1 MPQAT
6 HGWQT
11 TRDVR
16 RSARVAGR
24 LPDPTVMPDTIA
36 RQLPAVDRIDVAVYR
51 VPTDAPESD
60 GTAEWD
66 HTEVVAVH
74 ARAGGLTGLGWT
86 YAAAAAGAVVRDT
99 LAGVV
104 VGRPA
109 AAVEGSWQ
117 AMVDAVRNAGRP
129 GIASCA
135 VSAVDVALWDLK
147 ARLLGTSVVDLI
159 GPVRDGVPIYGS
171 GGFTSYSD
179 AQLTDQLGG
188 WAAAGIGRV
197 KMKVGRDAGDDP
209 RRVMVARRAVG
220 DGVELFVDAN
230 GAYGP
235 KQAIGLAERFAAE
248 SGVTWF
254 EEPRSSDDLAGLRQV
269 RDRVSMDVAAGE
281 YGYTPDYFRKMLA
294 AGAVDVIQ
302 ADATRCGGYTGF
314 LKAAAVA
321 EAFGVPLSAHC
332 GPQLHAH
339 VGCCVRPLRHVEY
352 FHDHVRIDGLLFD
365 GVVQQVNG
373 VITPD
378 RGRPGHGLSIGASAN
393 RYIG

>member
-1 MPQAT
+1 MDDIKGNPAT
-6 HGWQT
+6 T
-11 TRDVR
+11 
-16 RSARVAGR
+16 
-24 LPDPTVMPDTIA
+24 LPG
-36 RQLPAVDRIDVAVYR
+36 VDRLDVAVYR
-51 VPTDAPESD
+51 VPTDAAESD

-66 HTEVVAVH
+66 HTDVVVVQ
-74 ARAGGLTGLGWT
+74 ARAGDEVGLGWS

-99 LAGVV
+99 LASRVI
-104 VGRPA
+104 GRPA
-109 AAVEGSWQ
+109 SAVEGCWQ

-147 ARLLGTSVVDLI
+147 ARLLGLPLVDLI
-159 GPVRDGVPIYGS
+159 GPVRDGVAIYGS
-171 GGFTSYSD
+171 GGFTSYD
-179 AQLTDQLGG
+179 DRQLTDQLGG
-188 WAAAGIGRV
+188 WAAAGIPRV
-197 KMKVGRDAGDDP
+197 KMKVGRHPADDP
-209 RRVMVARRAVG
+209 RRVAVARRAVG

-248 SGVTWF
+248 ADVRWF
-254 EEPRSSDDLAGLRQV
+254 EEPRSSDDLDGLRQV
-269 RDRVSMDVAAGE
+269 RDRAPAAMDVAAGE

-294 AGAVDVIQ
+294 AGAVDVLQ

-314 LKAAAVA
+314 LKAATLA
-321 EAFGVPLSAHC
+321 EAFHVPLSAHC

-365 GVVQQVNG
+365 GAVPQVYG

-378 RGRPGHGLSIGASAN
+378 RGRPGHGLTLSAGAE
-393 RYIG
+393 RFLR